1 MVVACGALIVTVRA
15 GSGGC
20 VIVAVGPGTVW
31 RTVTVVVGP
40 GIVTAGPGTD
50 VAAVDASLPPPPIA
64 ARRTSREAP
73 AARTGRAASPLVV
86 ASRASAAQASPVV
99 S

>member
-20 VIVAVGPGTVW
+20 VIVAVGPGTVC
-31 RTVTVVVGP
+31 RTVSVAVGP
-40 GIVTAGPGTD
+40 GTVTTGPGSEK
-50 VAAVDASLPPPPIA
+50 AAVDAS
-64 ARRTSREAP
+64 
-73 AARTGRAASPLVV
+73 
-86 ASRASAAQASPVV
+86 PVV